1 MWEAR
6 YGTLHV
12 FFERTT
18 DYIIL
23 DENMKTQTRYSTI
36 QKIKRQQDDQV
47 GLGHQH
53 ALHSTS
59 LNKLLRP
66 IGLAHRHAP
75 NSTHHNKALTLVG
88 LGHRRK
94 LRTIHVGIYCRD
106 HFVGKTF
113 FLRNCVGKRNFTL
126 GGYINLYNDGDTLI
140 DTCACWI

>member
-1 MWEAR
+1 MLLLFCVG
-6 YGTLHV
+6 GTLWYTTF

-94 LRTIHVGIYCRD
+94 LHTIHVGIYCRD

-113 FLRNCVGKRNFTL
+113 FCEIVWGKEIL
-126 GGYINLYNDGDTLI
+126 LWVDI
-140 DTCACWI
+140 